1 MAQVINT
8 NIASLNAQRNLNT
21 SQSSLNTSLQR
32 LSTGLRINSAKDDA
46 AGLAIA
52 DRMTS
57 QIRGLNQ
64 ASRNANDGIS
74 MAQTAEGALSS
85 AGDILQ
91 RIRELAVQSSNASN
105 SSSDRQALQKEVSA
119 LTSELDRIATSTQF
133 NGQNLLDGTLGTSKF
148 QVGAN
153 ANQLISITS
162 ANFRTNSYGNNRTA
176 GDGPLAKAD
185 ASVATAA
192 AAAQVGGT
200 ITVNGYLGSS
210 SAITAAAGGSAKDTA
225 ALINAQTSKTGVT
238 ASASTEANAT
248 MVSGAAYSLAI
259 TADNTTAVNVSFT
272 IGAGTAASDYAS
284 AISAFNAVSS
294 QTGVTAEYDSV
305 KGGLKLSNASGSTI
319 GIQNKSTDTTA
330 DVTLASYKADGNLG
344 TAATVADAGT
354 VATAFGAVVGSI
366 KLDSQQSFSVTDNT
380 ATATASFNIKGS
392 SALKTVASLD
402 VTTFDNAQSA
412 LAIVDSALAAVS
424 SQRASYGA
432 VQNRFENTVANLLT
446 SSENLS
452 ASRSRIQDTD
462 FAAETANLTRAQIL
476 QQAGTA
482 MLAQAK
488 ALPQNVLSLL
498 QG

>member
-1 MAQVINT
+1 MPQVINT

-176 GDGPLAKAD
+176 GDGPAAKAD
-185 ASVATAA
+185 ATVAAAA
-192 AAAQVGGT
+192 AAAQTGGSV
-200 ITVNGYLGSS
+200 TVNGYLGSS
-210 SAITAAAGGSAKDTA
+210 TAITVAAGASAKDTA

-238 ASASTEANAT
+238 ATASTEANAT
-248 MVSGAAYSLAI
+248 LVSGAAYSLAI
-259 TADNTTAVNVSFT
+259 TADNATAVNVSFT

-305 KGGLKLSNASGSTI
+305 NGGLKLSNASGSTI
-319 GIQNKSTDTTA
+319 GIQNKSTATAA
-330 DVTLASYKADGNLG
+330 DVSLASYTAAGGLG
-344 TAATVADAGT
+344 TAASVTDAGT
-354 VATAFGAVVGSI
+354 AATAFGAVVGSI
-366 KLDSQQSFSVTDNT
+366 KLDSQQSFSVTDTTT
-380 ATATASFNIKGS
+380 AATDFGIVGS
-392 SALKTVASLD
+392 STLKTVASLD
-402 VTTFDNAQSA
+402 VTTFDNAQAA

-432 VQNRFENTVANLLT
+432 VQNRFENTVANLMT

>member
-21 SQSSLNTSLQR
+21 SQSSLSTSLQR

-91 RIRELAVQSSNASN
+91 RVRELAVQSSNASN
-105 SSSDRQALQKEVSA
+105 SSSDRQALQKEVNA

-133 NGQNLLDGTLGTSKF
+133 NGQNLLDGTLGTSNF

-162 ANFRTNSYGNNRTA
+162 ANFRTASYGNNRTA
-176 GDGPLAKAD
+176 GDGPAAKAG
-185 ASVATAA
+185 ASVAAA
-192 AAAQVGGT
+192 SALALTGSSA
-200 ITVNGYLGSS
+200 TVNGYLGSS
-210 SAITAAAGGSAKDTA
+210 SAITITAGDSASKTA
-225 ALINAQTSKTGVT
+225 ASINAQTAKTGVT
-238 ASASTEANAT
+238 ATASTQANLN
-248 MVSGAAYSLAI
+248 MVSSTAYSLAI
-259 TADNTTAVNVSFT
+259 TGDNATAVNVSFT
-272 IGAGTAASDYAS
+272 IGAGTGASDYAS

-294 QTGVTAEYDSV
+294 QTGITAEFDAANN
-305 KGGLKLSNASGSTI
+305 GLKLSNASGSTI
-319 GIQNKSTDTTA
+319 GIENKSTLTAA
-330 DVTLASYKADGNLG
+330 DVTLAGYTTTGGLSA
-344 TAATVADAGT
+344 TATVTDSATA
-354 VATAFGAVVGSI
+354 ATAFGAVVGSI
-366 KLDSQQSFSVTDNT
+366 KLDSQQSFSVTDT
-380 ATATASFNIKGS
+380 GAVAATDFGIGGS
-392 SALKTVASLD
+392 SLLKTVASLD
-402 VTTFDNAQSA
+402 VTSFDNAQAA

-432 VQNRFENTVANLLT
+432 VQNRFENTVANLQT

>member
-1 MAQVINT
+1 MPQVINT

-133 NGQNLLDGTLGTSKF
+133 NGQNLLDGTLGTSNF

-176 GDGPLAKAD
+176 GNGPEAKAGATVAA
-185 ASVATAA
+185 AS
-192 AAAQVGGT
+192 AAAQTGGSV
-200 ITVNGYLGSS
+200 TVNGYLGSS
-210 SAITAAAGGSAKDTA
+210 SAITTAAGASAKDTA

-238 ASASTEANAT
+238 ATASTLANAALT
-248 MVSGAAYSLAI
+248 SSKSYSLAI
-259 TADNTTAVNVSFT
+259 TADNATAVNVSFT

-305 KGGLKLSNASGSTI
+305 NGGLKLSNASGSTI
-319 GIQNKSTDTTA
+319 GVQNKNLA
-330 DVTLASYKADGNLG
+330 AAGDVTLKSYTAAGGLG
-344 TAATVADAGT
+344 TTGATITDSGT
-354 VATAFGAVVGSI
+354 AATAFGAVVGSI
-366 KLDSQQSFSVTDNT
+366 KLDSQQSFSVVDTTT
-380 ATATASFNIKGS
+380 AATSFNISGA
-392 SALKTVASLD
+392 SALKSVATLD
-402 VTTFDNAQSA
+402 VTSFDNAQSA